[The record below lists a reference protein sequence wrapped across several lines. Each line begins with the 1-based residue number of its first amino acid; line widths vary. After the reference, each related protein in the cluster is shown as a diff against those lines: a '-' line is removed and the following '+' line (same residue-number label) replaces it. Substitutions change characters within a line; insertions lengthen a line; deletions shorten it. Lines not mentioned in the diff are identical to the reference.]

1 MKVTY
6 SLSKKKYF
14 LWIHEI
20 LPKFM
25 FAVQAADVIVECGM
39 LGAKFNKVYLCF
51 NALKSKII
59 NHALY
64 ISLPTF
70 NGYREAS

>member
-1 MKVTY
+1 
-6 SLSKKKYF
+6 
-14 LWIHEI
+14 
-20 LPKFM
+20 M